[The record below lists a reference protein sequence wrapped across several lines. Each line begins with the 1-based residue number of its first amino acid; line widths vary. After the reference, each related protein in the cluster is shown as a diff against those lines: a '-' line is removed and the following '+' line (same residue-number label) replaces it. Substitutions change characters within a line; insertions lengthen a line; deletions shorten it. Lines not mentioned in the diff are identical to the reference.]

1 MRTWGAAY
9 HEAGKAVARLHVGV
23 APGDDIFAAESDG
36 APGQWS
42 ADSDGQR
49 GARHHV
55 FVKMAGWRAEARAL
69 QSSLGSSARL
79 RHAKAYRGAQTAIR
93 WLAQN
98 HYSADE
104 QTAWEQCQHEVA
116 SFLAERW
123 PEIERVAR
131 ALLERGRLEAAEI
144 VNLAQVDS

>member
-1 MRTWGAAY
+1 MRTWEAAY
-9 HEAGKAVARLHVGV
+9 HEAGKAVARLHVGAATAV
-23 APGDDIFAAESDG
+23 DISADETDG
-36 APGQWS
+36 ALEQWS
-42 ADSDGQR
+42 ADSDDQQ
-49 GARHHV
+49 GARRHV

-69 QSSLGSSARL
+69 QSSLGSSALL

-98 HYSADE
+98 HHSADE
-104 QTAWEQCQHEVA
+104 QTAWEQCEHEVA

-131 ALLERGRLEAAEI
+131 ALLEGSAEAAEI
-144 VNLAQVDS
+144 ANLAQVRS